1 MKRREFL
8 RLAGGA
14 VAMGPLSARA
24 QQSAMPVIGFLSS
37 RFPDESAGVAA
48 AFRQG
53 LAEAGYVV
61 GQNVAIE
68 YRWAEGQYD
77 RLPALAAE
85 LVSQRVSVILTA
97 GGPPAAFAAKAATTT
112 IPVIFSAAPDPVR
125 LGLVASLSRPG
136 GNITGMGVFTATLGA
151 KGIELLKQL
160 VPTASQMAYLV
171 NPSNPSA
178 EIEANEVLG
187 AAKAIGIA
195 LQVFKAS
202 TDDELDAAFQ
212 AMGTLRADGLA
223 VAGESFFDSRR
234 QKIVALAARFKIP
247 TAYAWREN
255 VALGGLLSYGTS
267 LTDSYR
273 RAGIYTGRVLKGE
286 KPSDLP
292 VMQPTRFELAI
303 NLKTAATLDVTVPP
317 TLLTLAD
324 EIIE

>member
-37 RFPDESAGVAA
+37 RFPDESAGVAS

-53 LAEAGYVV
+53 LAEAGFAV
-61 GQNVAIE
+61 GKNVAIE
-68 YRWAEGQYD
+68 YRWAEGHYD

-85 LVSQRVSVILTA
+85 LVSQRVSAILTG
-97 GGPPAAFAAKAATTT
+97 GGPPATFAAKAATTT
-112 IPVIFSAAPDPVR
+112 IPIIFSAAPDPVR
-125 LGLVASLSRPG
+125 LGLVASLNRPG

-151 KGIELLKQL
+151 KGIELLKQA
-160 VPTASQMAYLV
+160 VPAASQMAYLV

-178 EIEANEVLG
+178 EIEANEVLD

-212 AMGTLRADGLA
+212 AMGALRADGLA

-292 VMQPTRFELAI
+292 VMQPTRFALAI
-303 NLKTAATLDVTVPP
+303 NLKTANALGLNLPATL
-317 TLLTLAD
+317 LAQAD
-324 EIIE
+324 EVIE

>member
-1 MKRREFL
+1 
-8 RLAGGA
+8 
-14 VAMGPLSARA
+14 
-24 QQSAMPVIGFLSS
+24 
-37 RFPDESAGVAA
+37 
-48 AFRQG
+48 
-53 LAEAGYVV
+53 
-61 GQNVAIE
+61 
-68 YRWAEGQYD
+68 
-77 RLPALAAE
+77 
-85 LVSQRVSVILTA
+85 
-97 GGPPAAFAAKAATTT
+97 
-112 IPVIFSAAPDPVR
+112 
-125 LGLVASLSRPG
+125 
-136 GNITGMGVFTATLGA
+136 
-151 KGIELLKQL
+151 
-160 VPTASQMAYLV
+160 MAYLV

-178 EIEANEVLG
+178 EIEANEVLD